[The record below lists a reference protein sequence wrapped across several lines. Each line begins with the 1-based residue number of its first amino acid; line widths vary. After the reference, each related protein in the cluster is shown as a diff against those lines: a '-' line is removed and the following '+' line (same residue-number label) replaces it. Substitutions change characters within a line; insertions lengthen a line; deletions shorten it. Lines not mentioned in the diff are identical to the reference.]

1 MLDKEAQEAL
11 VRVMETKQNLEEQVL
26 KALRNPDMTTKQ
38 IVTARNKYLEFL
50 EKLEAIEEQL
60 EAHQQGTEE
69 DWLAMWKGESK
80 WKREITRSCFVKIA
94 VRHCTGGF

>member
-11 VRVMETKQNLEEQVL
+11 VKLMDTKQNLEEQVL

-60 EAHQQGTEE
+60 EAHQKGTEA
-69 DWLAMWKGESK
+69 DWLAMWKGQ
-80 WKREITRSCFVKIA
+80 TND
-94 VRHCTGGF
+94 

>member
-60 EAHQQGTEE
+60 EAHQQGSEA
-69 DWLAMWKGESK
+69 DWLAMWKGQKDE
-80 WKREITRSCFVKIA
+80 
-94 VRHCTGGF
+94 

>member
-1 MLDKEAQEAL
+1 MLDKEAQQAL
-11 VRVMETKQNLEEQVL
+11 VALMETKRNLEEQVL
-26 KALRNPDMTTKQ
+26 KALRNPDLTTKQ

-80 WKREITRSCFVKIA
+80 
-94 VRHCTGGF
+94 

>member
-11 VRVMETKQNLEEQVL
+11 VALMETKQNLEEQVL

-60 EAHQQGTEE
+60 EAHQQGSEA
-69 DWLAMWKGESK
+69 DWLAMWKGQKDE
-80 WKREITRSCFVKIA
+80 
-94 VRHCTGGF
+94 

>member
-11 VRVMETKQNLEEQVL
+11 VALMDTKRNLEEQVL

-60 EAHQQGTEE
+60 EAHQKGTEA
-69 DWLAMWKGESK
+69 DWLAMWKGQK
-80 WKREITRSCFVKIA
+80 DD
-94 VRHCTGGF
+94 

>member
-1 MLDKEAQEAL
+1 
-11 VRVMETKQNLEEQVL
+11 VL

-60 EAHQQGTEE
+60 EAHQQGSEA
-69 DWLAMWKGESK
+69 DWLAMWKGQTDE
-80 WKREITRSCFVKIA
+80 
-94 VRHCTGGF
+94 

>member
-38 IVTARNKYLEFL
+38 IVTTRNKYLEFL
-50 EKLEAIEEQL
+50 EKLEAIEDQL
-60 EAHQQGTEE
+60 ESHQQGSEA
-69 DWLAMWKGESK
+69 DWLAMWKGQK
-80 WKREITRSCFVKIA
+80 DD
-94 VRHCTGGF
+94 

>member
-11 VRVMETKQNLEEQVL
+11 VKLMDTKRNLEEQVL

-50 EKLEAIEEQL
+50 EKLETIEEQL
-60 EAHQQGTEE
+60 EAHQKGTEA
-69 DWLAMWKGESK
+69 DWLAMWKGQ
-80 WKREITRSCFVKIA
+80 TDD
-94 VRHCTGGF
+94 

>member
-60 EAHQQGTEE
+60 EAHQQGSEA
-69 DWLAMWKGESK
+69 DWLAMWKGQ
-80 WKREITRSCFVKIA
+80 TND
-94 VRHCTGGF
+94 

>member
-60 EAHQQGTEE
+60 EAHQKGTEA
-69 DWLAMWKGESK
+69 DWLAMWKGQK
-80 WKREITRSCFVKIA
+80 DD
-94 VRHCTGGF
+94 

>member
-1 MLDKEAQEAL
+1 MLDKEAQQAL
-11 VRVMETKQNLEEQVL
+11 VALMDTKRNLEEQVL

-60 EAHQQGTEE
+60 EAHQHGTEE
-69 DWLAMWKGESK
+69 DWLAMWKGQ
-80 WKREITRSCFVKIA
+80 TND
-94 VRHCTGGF
+94 

>member
-11 VRVMETKQNLEEQVL
+11 VQLMETKRNLEEQVL

-50 EKLEAIEEQL
+50 EKLEVIEAEL
-60 EAHQQGTEE
+60 EAHQHGTEE
-69 DWLAMWKGESK
+69 DWLAMWKGQTDE
-80 WKREITRSCFVKIA
+80 
-94 VRHCTGGF
+94 